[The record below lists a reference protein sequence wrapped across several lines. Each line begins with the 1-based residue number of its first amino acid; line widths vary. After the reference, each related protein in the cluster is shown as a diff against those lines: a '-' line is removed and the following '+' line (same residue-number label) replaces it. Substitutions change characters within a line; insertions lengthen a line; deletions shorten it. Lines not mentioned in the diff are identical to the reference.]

1 MKILSPITRLAILAL
16 VLTAPGTAAAEN
28 ADVSSLLVGSWL
40 CDSGACWDEE
50 VEFAIEDGER
60 TYNSWLHERPAT
72 ADGVWSVEGNTVRIL
87 CCDGLES
94 EYVVVR
100 LTDTELVLRDADSGE
115 ETLFKRFIA
124 NNGEASRPVEPTP

>member
-1 MKILSPITRLAILAL
+1 MKILRPIFCLAFLVLAL
-16 VLTAPGTAAAEN
+16 AAPGAAA
-28 ADVSSLLVGSWL
+28 ADDTDIPTLLVGSWL

-50 VEFAIEDGER
+50 IEFAIEDGER

-100 LTDTELVLRDADSGE
+100 VTDTELVLRDADSGE

-124 NNGEASRPVEPTP
+124 SAGKPDRPVEPTP